1 MPVRLILRNVLAHP
15 LRSALTGG
23 SVFVAVFLLC
33 VLGATTKALNSSVD
47 NAATNR
53 LWVQSAVSLFVDL
66 PLSYGA
72 KIREVDGVE
81 TMCRWQWFGGVY
93 LDESNFFAQFGADA
107 DTLLKACPEIEIV
120 EGSYE
125 AFTKDQVG
133 CLIGVDLA
141 DKFGWEVGDRVPII
155 GSYFQR
161 VGEEAWSFTVDAI
174 YRSTSPTFD
183 QQTLYFHYDYLR
195 ESLESGDATGPI
207 GVGVYLVKVARD
219 HDVTQVMGDIDAL
232 FENGPQRVQATTEG
246 EFQRQFIS
254 MLGKVP
260 TLLNM
265 IGAAVLFA
273 IFFAVLNTMMMA
285 ARERVRSIGIM
296 KALGF
301 TGGPII
307 AMLMVEGLLVCGGG
321 GALGTVCAMV
331 MEASIARNLVAMGVP
346 GFEVS
351 GSTAGLGMG
360 IAVGLGLISGLLPGL
375 RISRLGPVEALRTG
389 N

>member
-1 MPVRLILRNVLAHP
+1 VPVRLIIRNILSHP
-15 LRSALTGG
+15 LRSTLTVG

-33 VLGATTKALNSSVD
+33 VLSATTKALTSTVD

-66 PLSYGA
+66 PLSYGP

-93 LDESNFFAQFGADA
+93 QDESNFFAQFGTDA
-107 DTLLKACPEIEIV
+107 DTLLEACPEIEVV
-120 EGSYE
+120 EGSYD
-125 AFTKDQVG
+125 AFRDDQVG
-133 CLIGVDLA
+133 CVIGVDLA
-141 DKFGWEVGDRVPII
+141 VKFGWAVGDQIPLL
-155 GSYFQR
+155 GSFFVR
-161 VGEEAWSFTVDAI
+161 EGGEAWTFTVDAI

-183 QQTLYFHYDYLR
+183 QQTLYFHYDYLL
-195 ESLESGDATGPI
+195 ESLESGAATGPF
-207 GVGVYLVKVARD
+207 GVGVYLVKVAD
-219 HDVTQVMGDIDAL
+219 GHEVTQVMGDIDAL

-285 ARERVRSIGIM
+285 ARERVRSIGVM

-301 TGGPII
+301 TSRPIVGT
-307 AMLMVEGLLVCGGG
+307 LMVEGLLVCGTG
-321 GALGTVCAMV
+321 GALGTACAMG
-331 MEASIARNLVAMGVP
+331 MEASISRTLVGMGVP
-346 GFEVS
+346 GFDVS
-351 GSTAGLGMG
+351 GATAGLGMG
-360 IAVGLGLISGLLPGL
+360 IAIAIGVVSGLLPGW
-375 RISRLGPVEALRTG
+375 RVSRLAPVRALRKE